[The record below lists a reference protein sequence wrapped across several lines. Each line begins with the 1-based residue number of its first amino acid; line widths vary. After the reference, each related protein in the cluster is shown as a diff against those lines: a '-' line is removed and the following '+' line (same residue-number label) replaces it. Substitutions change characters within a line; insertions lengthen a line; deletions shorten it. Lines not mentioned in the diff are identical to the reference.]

1 MVIAEALSG
10 LVDKGDKRM
19 DFKMD
24 EMNTPEARWYRD
36 LVSVSDTTGFLEPL
50 KTKAV
55 VEVSKKSIPKATKP
69 ISKPIPKVAPP
80 SGSKIIAI
88 EEIFDDGEEE
98 SEDDDGLQPYAK
110 PDSDVEDSDEDAT
123 LVTRNKPTAPVY
135 IRDLILYLRDSE
147 NYDKQKL
154 GLTTAG
160 PLIRRKANFGTEVSA
175 HAEELASLLVG
186 IQDKYEIDNFE
197 ELRVQGMIALVI
209 ALPLKMGQWF
219 SKTFFDGDYSLS
231 QRASILTTLGLG
243 ARELAGFGSETNP
256 LPADQ
261 PIFPSKSLPETMH
274 KRFTS
279 PLSSSSSLK
288 AIHNLST
295 QLQNT
300 YISPL
305 AASAADEQ
313 TGPAVLKLQSF
324 TSRVKS
330 TPRPKTKAIPNHIAQ
345 TLSTGIFFP
354 LTGRFHTYLNA
365 LGSRSSQNIVFQ
377 PHLLTHFLKTLS
389 VLLHAAGPS
398 TLSLPQMTSE
408 YWELLLGLR
417 TKSIGD
423 IAVLEGVLFGFLT
436 ILEVNEEKRG
446 LVDEHGS
453 KILETQEWVEGV
465 FGRLRGNGEEERVRM
480 LAAGVLVRIREVVE
494 KYQALLMGDLARY
507 Q

>member
-10 LVDKGDKRM
+10 LIDRGDKRM

-24 EMNTPEARWYRD
+24 EMKTPEARWYKG
-36 LVSVSDTTGFLEPL
+36 LVDVFDTTGPLEPL
-50 KTKAV
+50 KSKAII
-55 VEVSKKSIPKATKP
+55 EVPKKSISKAMTPTPKRKQKA
-69 ISKPIPKVAPP
+69 APP
-80 SGSKIIAI
+80 PGSKIIAI
-88 EEIFDDGEEE
+88 EEVLDD
-98 SEDDDGLQPYAK
+98 DDEKSSDEDGLQPYAK
-110 PDSDVEDSDEDAT
+110 PESDAEDSDEDAT
-123 LVTRNKPTAPVY
+123 LVTRNKLTAPVY
-135 IRDLILYLRDSE
+135 IRNLIVYLRDSE

-154 GLTTAG
+154 GLTTAA

-197 ELRVQGMIALVI
+197 ELRVQGIIALII

-231 QRASILTTLGLG
+231 QRASILTALGLG
-243 ARELAGFGSETNP
+243 ARELAGFGSESNP

-261 PIFPSKSLPETMH
+261 PVFPSKSLPETMH
-274 KRFTS
+274 KRFAS
-279 PLSSSSSLK
+279 PLPSSSSLK
-288 AIHNLST
+288 AIHNIST
-295 QLQNT
+295 HLQDT

-305 AASAADEQ
+305 AASLADQQ

-324 TSRVKS
+324 TSRIKS
-330 TPRPKTKAIPNHIAQ
+330 APRPKTKAIPNHVAQ
-345 TLSTGIFFP
+345 TLSKGIFFP

-408 YWELLLGLR
+408 YWELLLVLR
-417 TKSIGD
+417 AKSVGD

-446 LVDEHGS
+446 LVEEHGG

-465 FGRLRGNGEEERVRM
+465 FGRLRGSGEEERVRM
-480 LAAGVLVRIREVVE
+480 VAAGVLVRIREMVE

-507 Q
+507 E